1 MGNGKTG
8 GWFNAANLAL
18 HAFFTTQTMVVND
31 DVVEGYNHLP
41 FTYSMADFEYSVPT
55 ELFATHSYFP

>member
-1 MGNGKTG
+1 MALIFMGNGKTG

-31 DVVEGYNHLP
+31 DVVEHGRI
-41 FTYSMADFEYSVPT
+41 
-55 ELFATHSYFP
+55 

>member
-1 MGNGKTG
+1 MENGKTG

-31 DVVEGYNHLP
+31 DVVEHGRI
-41 FTYSMADFEYSVPT
+41 
-55 ELFATHSYFP
+55 